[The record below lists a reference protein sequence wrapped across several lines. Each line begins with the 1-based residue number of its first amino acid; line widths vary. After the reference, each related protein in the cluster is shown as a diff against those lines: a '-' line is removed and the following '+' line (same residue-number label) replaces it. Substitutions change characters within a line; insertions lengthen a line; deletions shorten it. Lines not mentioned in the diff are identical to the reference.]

1 MDRIGAIVP
10 AAGRSVRMGGVDKL
24 FVPLLDKPLLAWC
37 VEVLESSSYVSEVV
51 IAVTDESYAAT
62 DRMVRERGWG
72 KTRLVAGGE
81 LRQDSVRNALAVMG
95 EVDWV
100 LVHDGDRPFLNEDLI
115 RQGLDS
121 AHETGAAVAAVRPKD
136 TVKVVAD
143 DLVVRTLN
151 RDDLRAVQTPQVFR
165 ADILRM
171 AHGASGG
178 VVTDDA
184 ALVEGIGYRVKV
196 YDGEF
201 ENLKVTT
208 PDDLVLARAIAACM
222 RRCE

>member
-1 MDRIGAIVP
+1 MERIGAIVP

-37 VEVLESSSYVSEVV
+37 VEALESCSCVSEIV
-51 IAVTDESYAAT
+51 IAVTDERHAAT
-62 DRMVRERGWG
+62 ERMVQERGWG
-72 KTRLVAGGE
+72 KTRLVVGGE
-81 LRQDSVRNALAVMG
+81 LRQDSVRNALSVMG

-100 LVHDGDRPFLNEDLI
+100 LVHDGDRPFLSEDLI

-121 AHETGAAVAAVRPKD
+121 ARETGAAVAAVRPKD
-136 TVKVVAD
+136 TVKVVVD

-165 ADILRM
+165 ADILRT
-171 AHGASGG
+171 AHGGSGG

-196 YDGEF
+196 YDGAF

-222 RRCE
+222 RRRE

>member
-1 MDRIGAIVP
+1 
-10 AAGRSVRMGGVDKL
+10 MGGVDKL

-51 IAVTDESYAAT
+51 IAVADESYTAAW
-62 DRMVRERGWG
+62 RMVQERGWSR
-72 KTRLVAGGE
+72 TRLVTGGV

-115 RQGLDS
+115 RKGLDS
-121 AHETGAAVAAVRPKD
+121 ARETGAAVAAVRLKD

-143 DLVVRTLN
+143 DLVVRTLE
-151 RDDLRAVQTPQVFR
+151 RDDLRVVQTPQVFR

-171 AHGASGG
+171 AHVGSNG

-184 ALVEGIGYRVKV
+184 ALVEGIGYRVTV
-196 YDGEF
+196 YDGAF

-208 PDDLVLARAIAACM
+208 PDDLVVARAIATSM
-222 RRCE
+222 RGCR